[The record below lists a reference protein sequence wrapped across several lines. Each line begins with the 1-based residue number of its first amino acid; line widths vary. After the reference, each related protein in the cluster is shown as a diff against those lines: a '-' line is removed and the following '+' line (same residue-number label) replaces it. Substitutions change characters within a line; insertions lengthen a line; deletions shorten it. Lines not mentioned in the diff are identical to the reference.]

1 MAKLVRVRKG
11 DRETTVSQRWLDR
24 WPNDF
29 TPVGEEPETAPEPV
43 ADDVSPTGDEEE
55 E

>member
-1 MAKLVRVRKG
+1 VAKLVRVRKG

-29 TPVGEEPETAPEPV
+29 TPVGEEPETITEPV
-43 ADDVSPTGDEEE
+43 VDVVSPTGDEEE